1 MKIEAEKMSERVA
14 TEELVRELVRN
25 DARRGEFMIMSD
37 DADDEHFV
45 QVACDY
51 DEVGGKSDGRF
62 DLEYRDG
69 RNCCLYHCTRRVS
82 ADEVERV
89 FLDELAGHIEWRGDF
104 DWEAEQTCAGSWTFS
119 PTARMP
125 PAVKVL
131 CYVAAAIAI
140 AIAVP
145 LISEKLY
152 DAIKAALRPNA
163 GMGDWISVGFFTLFA
178 CLFIGGPVMQLVKW
192 LKTRGK
198 TREDHE
204 RIIPSEGLRL
214 RRILPSGLAFMAVWC
229 IGWDAGAFYGLVPKF
244 VDAVRAYSEKGFD
257 AILVVGVVFPLI
269 GVAMTVYFFYLIWK
283 HMRPSYE
290 VRLAGGLLKEGER
303 ATFEYRFKGDAEE
316 VKSVAFATALYARPA
331 GGRRGTVT
339 LGDAPGAVNALKK
352 FTHSLEIAS
361 GRVTLEMPRI
371 AKDCHSAF
379 RYYFRATVV
388 FKSGLSVASSYR
400 IPLK

>member
-1 MKIEAEKMSERVA
+1 MKIEAAEMGERVA

-37 DADDEHFV
+37 DADDSRFV

-51 DEVGGKSDGRF
+51 DEVGGKSDGLF

-69 RNCCLYHCTRRVS
+69 KNGYLYHCSRRVS

-89 FLDELAGHIEWRGDF
+89 FLDELAGRGEWRSDF
-104 DWEAEQTCAGSWTFS
+104 DWELERGGTSGWTFS
-119 PTARMP
+119 PTAGMP

-145 LISEKLY
+145 LISLNLY
-152 DAIKAALRPNA
+152 DAIKTALRPNA
-163 GMGDWISVGFFTLFA
+163 DKGDWIYAGFFALFA
-178 CLFIGGPVMQLVKW
+178 CVFIGGPVMQLVKW

-198 TREDHE
+198 TREAHE
-204 RIIPSEGLRL
+204 RAIPMEGIRL
-214 RRILPSGLAFMAVWC
+214 RRMLPNGLVFMALWC

-244 VDAVRAYSEKGFD
+244 VDAVRAYPEKGFNSG
-257 AILVVGVVFPLI
+257 IVIGVVFPLI
-269 GVAMTVYFFYLIWK
+269 GVAMTVYFFRLLWK
-283 HMRPSYE
+283 HLRPSYE
-290 VRLAGGLLKEGER
+290 VRLVGGLLKEGER
-303 ATFEYRFKGDAEE
+303 AMFEYRFKGDAEKIDR
-316 VKSVAFATALYARPA
+316 VTFATAACETNQDE
-331 GGRRGTVT
+331 GQRGTAGT
-339 LGDAPGAVNALKK
+339 PPGDVNDAKK
-352 FTHSLEIAS
+352 FTHLLEIAS
-361 GRVTLEMPRI
+361 GRVALEMPRI
-371 AKDCHSAF
+371 AETCHADF
-379 RYYFRATVV
+379 KYYFRATVV

>member
-1 MKIEAEKMSERVA
+1 MKIKAENMKER
-14 TEELVRELVRN
+14 
-25 DARRGEFMIMSD
+25 
-37 DADDEHFV
+37 
-45 QVACDY
+45 
-51 DEVGGKSDGRF
+51 GGTSG
-62 DLEYRDG
+62 
-69 RNCCLYHCTRRVS
+69 
-82 ADEVERV
+82 
-89 FLDELAGHIEWRGDF
+89 
-104 DWEAEQTCAGSWTFS
+104 WTFS
-119 PTARMP
+119 PTDGMP

-140 AIAVP
+140 AVGVP
-145 LISEKLY
+145 LISLKLY
-152 DAIKAALRPNA
+152 DAIKTALRPNA
-163 GMGDWISVGFFTLFA
+163 GMGAWIDVGVFALFA
-178 CLFIGGPVMQLVKW
+178 CVFIGGPVMQLVKW

-198 TREDHE
+198 TREAHAQT
-204 RIIPSEGLRL
+204 IPMEGKRL
-214 RRILPSGLAFMAVWC
+214 RRMLPSGLAFMAVWC
-229 IGWDAGAFYGLVPKF
+229 IGWNAGAFYGLVPKF

-303 ATFEYRFKGDAEE
+303 ATFEYHFKGDAEE
-316 VKSVAFATALYARPA
+316 VKSVAFATVACAACEARH
-331 GGRRGTVT
+331 GTVGAQP
-339 LGDAPGAVNALKK
+339 GDINDEKK

-361 GRVTLEMPRI
+361 GSLTLEMPRI
-371 AKDCHSAF
+371 AKDCHTAF

>member
-1 MKIEAEKMSERVA
+1 MKIEAAEMGERVA

-37 DADDEHFV
+37 DADDSRFV

-51 DEVGGKSDGRF
+51 DEVGGKSDGLF

-69 RNCCLYHCTRRVS
+69 KNGYLYHCSRRVS
-82 ADEVERV
+82 ADEVERI
-89 FLDELAGHIEWRGDF
+89 FLDELAGRGEWRSDF
-104 DWEAEQTCAGSWTFS
+104 DWELERGGTSGWTFS
-119 PTARMP
+119 PTAGMP
-125 PAVKVL
+125 AAVKVL

-140 AIAVP
+140 AVGVP
-145 LISEKLY
+145 LISLHLY
-152 DAIKAALRPNA
+152 DAIKTALRPNA
-163 GMGDWISVGFFTLFA
+163 GMGDWIDVGVFALFA
-178 CLFIGGPVMQLVKW
+178 CVFIGGPVMQLVKW

-198 TREDHE
+198 TREAHE
-204 RIIPSEGLRL
+204 QTIPMEGKRL
-214 RRILPSGLAFMAVWC
+214 RRILPSGVAFLAFWC

-303 ATFEYRFKGDAEE
+303 ATFEYHFKGDAEE

-339 LGDAPGAVNALKK
+339 LGEAPGAVNDLKE

-361 GRVTLEMPRI
+361 GSVTLEMPRI
-371 AKDCHSAF
+371 AKDCHTAF